1 MDASV
6 RNKDLINIYD
16 QKHYDSLF
24 PAAAEPDPHLLAQA
38 ALFVVLRDHP
48 TFTSTALSSP
58 WTSLVSRR
66 FGGDIYERTIPFE
79 ITKESAEGEE
89 GEAESKDPEK
99 FTVRVKSLSS
109 NLFDVY
115 VNTPQ
120 GETEFRGVTAQLA
133 SPTVVSSTLDS
144 KSLRTTIVSQPP
156 PPSLPASRAP
166 NANERLHVFSSD
178 IRSSRLKT
186 TLVISSPNWLVSL
199 GTDVLSASSSVA
211 TIKAPMPS
219 VVVEVKVRPGQTV
232 EKGDAVVVLESMK
245 TETVLRAKRKG
256 VVLSVGCAKG
266 EVVPEGRVLVDFEE
280 EDK

>member
-1 MDASV
+1 MASG
-6 RNKDLINIYD
+6 
-16 QKHYDSLF
+16 
-24 PAAAEPDPHLLAQA
+24 
-38 ALFVVLRDHP
+38 
-48 TFTSTALSSP
+48 ALSSP

-66 FGGDIYERTIPFE
+66 FGGDVYERTIPFE
-79 ITKESAEGEE
+79 ITEESAEGEE

-99 FTVRVKSLSS
+99 FTVRVKSLSG

-120 GETEFRGVTAQLA
+120 GETEFKGVKAQLA

-156 PPSLPASRAP
+156 PPSLPASHAP

-178 IRSSRLKT
+178 ISSSRLKT
-186 TLVISSPNWLVSL
+186 TLVIPSPNWLVSL
-199 GTDVLSASSSVA
+199 GTDVLSASSSA
-211 TIKAPMPS
+211 SMIKAPMPS
-219 VVVEVKVRPGQTV
+219 VVVEVKVQPGQTV

-245 TETVLRAKRKG
+245 TETVLRARRKG
-256 VVLSVGCAKG
+256 VVVSVGCAKG
-266 EVVPEGRVLVDFEE
+266 EMVPEGRVLVDFEE